1 MWIDQNLDI
10 FMNTPG
16 KIVPI
21 EDVSSGTMDQIYLAL
36 RLAAARLI
44 QGDTG
49 AAETRLPLIFDDSFA
64 MYDEQRLASALR
76 YITEIHH
83 GQILLFTCHTR
94 EQRILENE
102 DVKFNLIEM

>member
-1 MWIDQNLDI
+1 
-10 FMNTPG
+10 
-16 KIVPI
+16 
-21 EDVSSGTMDQIYLAL
+21 
-36 RLAAARLI
+36 
-44 QGDTG
+44 
-49 AAETRLPLIFDDSFA
+49 